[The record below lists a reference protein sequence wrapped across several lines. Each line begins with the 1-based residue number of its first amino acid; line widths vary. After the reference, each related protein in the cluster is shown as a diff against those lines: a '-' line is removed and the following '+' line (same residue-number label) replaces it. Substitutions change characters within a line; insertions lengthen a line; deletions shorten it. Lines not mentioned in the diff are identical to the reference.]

1 LSAQG
6 AAISQVVKVQTVD
19 GHEKVLEPEFVELC
33 SEVKKKVA
41 GKLS

>member
-1 LSAQG
+1 MSR
-6 AAISQVVKVQTVD
+6 VVKVQTVD